1 MIDPRFY
8 KFCEPL
14 SASDIAGILGAT
26 VVSGDSRR
34 RVTAVAAAGSAGADD
49 LCFLDDTPDP
59 AADLSRAGI
68 LLAAP
73 GDAAAVVGGPAVIET
88 AMPRAAFARI
98 AERMISLRT
107 LEAGHPSIHPTAR
120 VHSGARLEP
129 GVVIGAEAAI
139 GAGAQIGAN
148 TVIGPGVQIGS
159 HTSIGSNANVRCTLI
174 GDGVRIY
181 PGVVIGEA
189 GFGLAAGTSGA
200 NLTPHFG
207 RVIIQNGVSIGANSC
222 IDRGLLE
229 DTVIGE
235 GTHIDN
241 LCHIGHNCRIGAHVV
256 MAAFA
261 GVSGSSTVGDGVQ
274 FGGRVGLKDH
284 VTIGSGARIAA
295 GAAVLSDVPA
305 GETWAGY
312 PAKPIRSWMR
322 ELAWLARSA
331 QKRPTRND

>member
-1 MIDPRFY
+1 VIDPRFY
-8 KFCEPL
+8 EVPQPL
-14 SASDIAGILGAT
+14 SASDIASLLGVTVTRGDPARAVSSLSAAARAT
-26 VVSGDSRR
+26 VADLVFVEDAKDAG
-34 RVTAVAAAGSAGADD
+34 AATSAGI
-49 LCFLDDTPDP
+49 C
-59 AADLSRAGI
+59 
-68 LLAAP
+68 LATE
-73 GDAAAVVGGPAVIET
+73 DAAAAIPEGPAIIVT
-88 AMPRAAFARI
+88 RHPRASFAKAAVQLARLRQLEAGQPHIHPSARI
-98 AERMISLRT
+98 A
-107 LEAGHPSIHPTAR
+107 PTA
-120 VHSGARLEP
+120 VLEP
-129 GVVIGAEAAI
+129 GVAIGPGAAI
-139 GAGAQIGAN
+139 GAHVRIGAN
-148 TVIGPGVQIGS
+148 AVIGPGVQVGVRTVIGAN
-159 HTSIGSNANVRCTLI
+159 TSLRCALV
-174 GDGVRIY
+174 GDGVTLY

-189 GFGLAAGTSGA
+189 GFGLAAGPGGA

-207 RVIIQNGVSIGANSC
+207 RVIIQNGVSIGASSC

-261 GVSGSSTVGDGVQ
+261 GVSGSSEVGDGVQ

-284 VTIGSGARIAA
+284 VRVGAGARIAA

-312 PAKPIRSWMR
+312 PSKPIRTWMR

-331 QKRPTRND
+331 QKRSTTKE

>member
-1 MIDPRFY
+1 VIDPRFY
-8 KFCEPL
+8 QRGEPL
-14 SASDIAGILGAT
+14 SASDIARLLGAST
-26 VVSGDSRR
+26 VKGDPQR
-34 RVTAVAAAGSAGADD
+34 RVTSVAAASNAGPDD
-49 LCFLDDTPDP
+49 LCFLEDG
-59 AADLSRAGI
+59 ASADASRAGI
-68 LLAAP
+68 LLVAVGAASAV
-73 GDAAAVVGGPAVIET
+73 GDGPAVIET
-88 AMPRAAFARI
+88 RKPRAAFAQI
-98 AERMISLRT
+98 AERLLALRP
-107 LEAGHPSIHPTAR
+107 LEAGQPAIHPTASIHAT
-120 VHSGARLEP
+120 VRLEP
-129 GVVIGAEAAI
+129 GVIVGPDAAI
-139 GAGAQIGAN
+139 GPGAQIGAN
-148 TVIGPGVQIGS
+148 AVIGAGVQIGS
-159 HTSIGSNANVRCTLI
+159 RTIIGSNANVRCALI

-189 GFGLAAGTSGA
+189 GFGLAAGASGA
-200 NLTPHFG
+200 SLTPHFG

-295 GAAVLSDVPA
+295 GAAVLSDVPG

-331 QKRPTRND
+331 QKRPTSKD